1 MSLTKIYLRY
11 YPPGLA
17 LNCRTADGKEML
29 HHIDLLDL
37 KANTRVERVIKTITS
52 DLQNLEE
59 EGERICS
66 TIAADC
72 AADVSDKQQKKTLN
86 SLQADKKNTKIDTLF
101 LQQIIDN
108 YTDPLRQ
115 AIAKLQRKL
124 LEPTQKKF
132 YLQRRVAHLLP
143 LTNICFDRSGTR
155 CLTGSYDRIC
165 RIINTH
171 DAVEQQLLKGHDN
184 VVFSVAFN
192 QPKWYYLQVMC
203 VLCDKVVTGS
213 FDGTA
218 RVWQAS
224 NGQSLCTL
232 YGHKAELVMAEF
244 DPIQSNVLATASMD
258 GSARLFDIETA
269 FELQQL
275 RQHGAE
281 VIASRFSC
289 CGNMLLTASFDSTA
303 AIWDIRSGCLI
314 AQLRGH
320 TAELSNCVW
329 NFSCDRIATASLD
342 STAQLW
348 DVRRLDVPFHNI
360 TGHREEVLDV
370 CFNSTGCQLA
380 TCSSDCTARVWDIR
394 GDLLQLSV
402 MEGHKDEVSKVCF
415 SPPGALLMT
424 ASADNTARLWFT
436 ESGQCSQVLSGHDS
450 EVFSCAFSYAGDIIV
465 TASKDNTCRLW
476 R

>member
-17 LNCRTADGKEML
+17 LNCRTAEGKEML
-29 HHIDLLDL
+29 QHIDLLDL
-37 KANTRVERVIKTITS
+37 KANTRVERVMKNIANE
-52 DLQNLEE
+52 LQNSVKR
-59 EGERICS
+59 GERNCD
-66 TIAADC
+66 TAGLKFAAS
-72 AADVSDKQQKKTLN
+72 VENKQQKHTLN
-86 SLQADKKNTKIDTLF
+86 SPKADEKRTTPDATF

-171 DAVEQQLLKGHDN
+171 DAVEEPLLLKGHDN

-192 QPKWYYLQVMC
+192 QPK
-203 VLCDKVVTGS
+203 CDKVVTGS

-224 NGQSLCTL
+224 NAQSLCTL
-232 YGHKAELVMAEF
+232 YGHTAELVMAEF
-244 DPIQSNVLATASMD
+244 DPIQSSMVTTASMD

-281 VIASRFSC
+281 VIASRFSR

-303 AIWDIRSGCLI
+303 AIWDIRAGCLI
-314 AQLRGH
+314 SQLRGH

-348 DVRRLDVPFHNI
+348 DVRRLDVPLHNI

-370 CFNSTGCQLA
+370 CFDPTGCRLA
-380 TCSSDCTARVWDIR
+380 TCSSDCTARVWDLR
-394 GDLLQLSV
+394 GELVQLSI

-424 ASADNTARLWFT
+424 ASADNTARLWLT